1 MSVITFTKDTD
12 RGKKGVTADI
22 PYAVAKQMVRE
33 GAAVYTNPP
42 VSGKKVPPKK
52 PEPKPEP
59 PKADVKPAPKPSDKP
74 AEVKPEKP
82 AEHAK

>member
-1 MSVITFTKDTD
+1 MSVITFTKDTE

-52 PEPKPEP
+52 PEP

-82 AEHAK
+82 VEHK